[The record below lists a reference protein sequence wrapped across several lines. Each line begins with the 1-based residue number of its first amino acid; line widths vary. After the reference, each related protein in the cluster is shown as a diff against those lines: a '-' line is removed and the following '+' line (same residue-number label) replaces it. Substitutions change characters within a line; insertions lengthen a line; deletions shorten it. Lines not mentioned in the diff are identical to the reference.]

1 MGRYFAVK
9 AACGQFHTSPH
20 GRYNW
25 RHRSFCKGKTVDFG
39 YTEEQLMIQD
49 VARRIAQERIAPSA
63 EHFDRTGEF
72 PLENIQLLGQ
82 NGLMGIEVPEQY
94 GGAGMDPI
102 SYVLAM
108 IEVAA
113 GDAAHSTIMSVNNSL
128 YCTGLLKFATEEQK
142 QRYVRAI
149 ADGSQI
155 GAFALTEPQSGS
167 DATAMRCRA
176 VRQADGSFVINGKKS
191 WITSGPVAK
200 YIVLFAMTA
209 PDKRARGV
217 TAFVIDTDRDGFHR
231 GKTEPKLGI
240 RASATCEIEF
250 ADYVAQPAEV
260 IGAEGEG
267 FKIAMGVLDAGR
279 IGIASQA
286 IGIARAAYERTIE
299 YVKERKAFGAPIGS
313 FQMTQAKIADMKC
326 KLDASLMLT
335 LRAAWLKGQGSK
347 FSTEASIA
355 KLTASEAAMW
365 ITHQAVQIHGGM
377 GYSKEM
383 PLERY
388 FRDAKITEIY
398 EGTSEIQ
405 RLVIAR
411 GETGLR

>member
-1 MGRYFAVK
+1 MDF
-9 AACGQFHTSPH
+9 
-20 GRYNW
+20 
-25 RHRSFCKGKTVDFG
+25 SF
-39 YTEEQLMIQD
+39 TEEQLMIQD

-63 EHFDRTGEF
+63 EHHDRTGEF
-72 PLENIQLLGQ
+72 PLENIRLLGE
-82 NGLMGIEVPEQY
+82 NGLMGIEVPEEY

-102 SYVLAM
+102 AYVLAM
-108 IEVAA
+108 VEIAA
-113 GDAAHSTIMSVNNSL
+113 GDAAHSTIVSVNNSL
-128 YCTGLLKFATEEQK
+128 FCAGILKNGNEKQK
-142 QRYVRAI
+142 QKYVRAI
-149 ADGSQI
+149 AEGREI

-176 VRQADGSFVINGKKS
+176 VRQDDGSFVINGKKS

-200 YIVLFAMTA
+200 YIVLFAMSE
-209 PDKRARGV
+209 PDKGARGI
-217 TAFVIDTDRDGFHR
+217 TAFVVDTDKPGFHR

-250 ADYVAQPAEV
+250 QDYVASADEV
-260 IGAEGEG
+260 LGTPGEG
-267 FKIAMGVLDAGR
+267 FKIAMSVLDAGR

-286 IGIARAAYERTIE
+286 IGLARAAYEATLE
-299 YVKERKAFGAPIGS
+299 YVKERKAFGSPIGA

-326 KLDASLMLT
+326 KLDAALLLT
-335 LRAAWLKGQGSK
+335 LRAAWLKGQGQR
-347 FSTEASIA
+347 FTTEASVA

-405 RLVIAR
+405 RLVISR
-411 GETGLR
+411 NETGLR

>member
-1 MGRYFAVK
+1 M
-9 AACGQFHTSPH
+9 
-20 GRYNW
+20 
-25 RHRSFCKGKTVDFG
+25 DFS

-49 VARRIAQERIAPSA
+49 VARRIAQEKIAPSA
-63 EHFDRTGEF
+63 EAFDRSGEF
-72 PLENIQLLGQ
+72 PVDNIRLLGE
-82 NGLMGIEVPEQY
+82 NGLMGIEVPDEY

-102 SYVLAM
+102 AYVLAM
-108 IEVAA
+108 IEIAA
-113 GDAAHSTIMSVNNSL
+113 ADAAHSTIMSVNNSL
-128 YCTGLLKFATEEQK
+128 FCNGILNHGTEEQK
-142 QRYVRAI
+142 QKYVRAI
-149 ADGSQI
+149 AEGSEV

-176 VRQADGSFVINGKKS
+176 VKQGDGSYLVNGKKS

-200 YIVLFAMTA
+200 YFVLFALTD
-209 PDKRARGV
+209 PDKHARGI
-217 TAFVIDTDRDGFHR
+217 TAFLVDGTRDGFHR

-250 ADYVAQPAEV
+250 SDYVARPEDV
-260 IGAEGEG
+260 LGEAGHG
-267 FKIAMGVLDAGR
+267 FKIAMSVLDAGR

-286 IGIARAAYERTIE
+286 IGIGRAAYEASLAYAR
-299 YVKERKAFGAPIGS
+299 ERKAFGQPIGA
-313 FQMTQAKIADMKC
+313 FQMIQAKLADMKC
-326 KLDASLMLT
+326 KLDASLLLT
-335 LRAAWLKGQGSK
+335 LRAAWLKGQGK
-347 FSTEASIA
+347 RFTTEAAVA

-365 ITHQAVQIHGGM
+365 IAHQAVQIHAGM

-383 PLERY
+383 PIERY

-411 GETGLR
+411 HETGLR

>member
-1 MGRYFAVK
+1 MTHQTAREGFY
-9 AACGQFHTSPH
+9 
-20 GRYNW
+20 
-25 RHRSFCKGKTVDFG
+25 VDFSF
-39 YTEEQLMIQD
+39 TEEQLMIQD

-63 EHFDRTGEF
+63 EHHDRTGEF
-72 PLENIQLLGQ
+72 PLENIRLLGE

-102 SYVLAM
+102 AYVLAM
-108 IEVAA
+108 VEIAA

-128 YCTGLLKFATEEQK
+128 FCAGILNNGDEAQK
-142 QRYVRAI
+142 QKYVRAI
-149 ADGSQI
+149 ADGSHI

-176 VRQADGSFVINGKKS
+176 VRRDDGSFVINGKKS

-200 YIVLFAMTA
+200 YLVLFAVTA
-209 PDKRARGV
+209 PEHGSRGI
-217 TAFVIDTDRDGFHR
+217 TAFVIDTDKPGFHR

-250 ADYVAQPAEV
+250 QDYVASADEV
-260 IGAEGEG
+260 LGVPGEG
-267 FKIAMGVLDAGR
+267 FKIAMSVLDAGR

-286 IGIARAAYERTIE
+286 IGIARAAYQATLD
-299 YVKERKAFGAPIGS
+299 YVKQRKAFGSPIGA

-326 KLDASLMLT
+326 KLDASLLLT
-335 LRAAWLKGQGSK
+335 LRAAWVKGQGQR
-347 FSTEASIA
+347 FTTEAAVA

-411 GETGLR
+411 NETGLR